1 MNPQEQNWHNFCQHH
16 EGDWHGTWTRYSPE
30 GKNLESF
37 QCIRSLKVSKD
48 RREIYH
54 QNHYIYAEDKKETK
68 LFGPYQKQTTSAL
81 FLDKSFSWGS
91 KQIESGANFF
101 FETGFRYQNR
111 RASLAA
117 IYDRN
122 AKLL

>member
-68 LFGPYQKQTTSAL
+68 LFGPYQTQTTSAL

-101 FETGFRYQNR
+101 VKC
-111 RASLAA
+111 ASAA
-117 IYDRN
+117 H
-122 AKLL
+122 AHWC